1 MSEAISAGSENAD
14 TKFPDV
20 AFAHPGYGD
29 DETPCAKPPHS
40 VTVILQRIN
49 SPASAP

>member
-1 MSEAISAGSENAD
+1 VSEAISAGSENGD

-29 DETPCAKPPHS
+29 DETLRQTAAFTSGFITK
-40 VTVILQRIN
+40 N
-49 SPASAP
+49 